1 VLFVKIIL
9 LSIESLSAVKKKG
22 SKKKRSDSEA
32 ASEGS
37 DVHDIGAIQ
46 RKVSLALSK
55 KIADERNSERVV
67 MTPKQKLIEKMRR
80 FEIGQREVQLNLDS
94 FNFNVI

>member
-1 VLFVKIIL
+1 
-9 LSIESLSAVKKKG
+9 
-22 SKKKRSDSEA
+22 
-32 ASEGS
+32 
-37 DVHDIGAIQ
+37 
-46 RKVSLALSK
+46 
-55 KIADERNSERVV
+55 VV

>member
-32 ASEGS
+32 ASEGP